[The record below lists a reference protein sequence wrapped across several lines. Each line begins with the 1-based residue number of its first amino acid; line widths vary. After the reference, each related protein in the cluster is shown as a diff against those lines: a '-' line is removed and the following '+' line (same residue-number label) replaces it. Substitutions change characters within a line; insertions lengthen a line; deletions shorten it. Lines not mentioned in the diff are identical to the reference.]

1 MSPSGPA
8 PGREQ
13 PFSSVLVANRGEIAR
28 RVFRTARA
36 MGMRC
41 VAVYVDADADAPYV
55 HDADEAVRLVT
66 GHLDGAAVVAA
77 ALATGADAVHP
88 GYGFLSE
95 SADFAEAVLAAG
107 LVWVGPPPQVIAA
120 MGDKLVAKA
129 AAVAAGVP
137 TLASSDQPD
146 DDSDVGY
153 PLLVKAAGGGGGKG
167 MRVVTGP
174 ADLGEA
180 VAAARREAAG
190 AFGDDR
196 VFLERYVPR
205 SRHVEIQILGDQHG
219 GLVHLGERECSIQRR
234 HQKIIEEC
242 PSPAVDDETRAAMG
256 EAALGLARS
265 IGYQSAGTV
274 EFLVDD
280 TTGEFSFLEVNT
292 RLQVEHPVTEEVTGI
307 DLVREQL
314 RVAAGEP
321 LGYGQEAITF
331 SGHAIEARLYAEDPG
346 AGFLPA
352 TGTLAAFSPAD
363 EPAVRWDSGVTDGSV
378 VGLDFD
384 PMLAKVV
391 AHAPTRA
398 EAAGRLAL
406 ALERLHLG
414 GVTTNRD
421 FLAATLRTGAFLAG
435 DTTTDFIERV
445 GPSPVLVLDDVDL
458 ERAARL
464 GALWLQG
471 RNRAEA
477 VVLGDLP
484 SGWRN
489 ARLPAQQVTMAR
501 GDDLLDVRYRARRDG
516 SFTVGE
522 TGSAVVH
529 RSTHD
534 MVDVELDGRRT
545 RARVTR
551 VGQLLHVQV
560 PRGTVS
566 FEILPRFDVP
576 GSAAPTGA
584 LVAPMPGAVLEV
596 RCVPGDQVSPR
607 QVLVVL
613 EAMKMEHHVL
623 APAAGVVSEVRVA
636 AGQQVE
642 NGALLLVLDPTDGGG
657 DDG

>member
-1 MSPSGPA
+1 
-8 PGREQ
+8 
-13 PFSSVLVANRGEIAR
+13 
-28 RVFRTARA
+28 
-36 MGMRC
+36 
-41 VAVYVDADADAPYV
+41 
-55 HDADEAVRLVT
+55 
-66 GHLDGAAVVAA
+66 
-77 ALATGADAVHP
+77 
-88 GYGFLSE
+88 
-95 SADFAEAVLAAG
+95 
-107 LVWVGPPPQVIAA
+107 
-120 MGDKLVAKA
+120 
-129 AAVAAGVP
+129 
-137 TLASSDQPD
+137 
-146 DDSDVGY
+146 
-153 PLLVKAAGGGGGKG
+153 

-174 ADLGEA
+174 AHLREA
-180 VAAARREAAG
+180 VAAAQREAAS

-205 SRHVEIQILGDQHG
+205 SRHVEIQILGDRHG

-234 HQKIIEEC
+234 HQKIIEES
-242 PSPAVDDETRAAMG
+242 PSPAVDDGTRAAMG
-256 EAALGLARS
+256 EAALGLARA

-280 TTGEFSFLEVNT
+280 ASGEFSFLEVNT

-321 LGYGQEAITF
+321 LGYDQQAIGF

-352 TGTLAAFSPAD
+352 TGTLGAFSPAD
-363 EPAVRWDSGVTDGSV
+363 EPAVRWDSGVTEGSV

-445 GPSPVLVLDDVDL
+445 RPSPVLVLDEGDL
-458 ERAARL
+458 RRAAHL
-464 GALWLQG
+464 AALWLQG
-471 RNRAEA
+471 RNRAA
-477 VVLGDLP
+477 ALVLGDLP

-489 ARLPAQQVTMAR
+489 ARLPAQQVTLAH
-501 GDDLLDVRYRARRDG
+501 GDDLLDIHYRSRRDG
-516 SFTVGE
+516 GFTLDE

-529 RSTHD
+529 HCSPD
-534 MVDVELDGRRT
+534 SIDAELDGRRA

-551 VGQLLHVQV
+551 VGHLLHVQV

-566 FEILPRFDVP
+566 FAIRPRFEVP
-576 GSAAPTGA
+576 GAATPSGA

-596 RCVPGDQVSPR
+596 RCVPGDEVGAR

-613 EAMKMEHHVL
+613 EAMKMEHHVQ
-623 APAAGVVSEVRVA
+623 APAAGVVSDVRVV

>member
-1 MSPSGPA
+1 MRIVSEPA
-8 PGREQ
+8 A
-13 PFSSVLVANRGEIAR
+13 L
-28 RVFRTARA
+28 
-36 MGMRC
+36 
-41 VAVYVDADADAPYV
+41 
-55 HDADEAVRLVT
+55 DEAL
-66 GHLDGAAVVAA
+66 
-77 ALATGADAVHP
+77 
-88 GYGFLSE
+88 
-95 SADFAEAVLAAG
+95 
-107 LVWVGPPPQVIAA
+107 
-120 MGDKLVAKA
+120 
-129 AAVAAGVP
+129 
-137 TLASSDQPD
+137 
-146 DDSDVGY
+146 
-153 PLLVKAAGGGGGKG
+153 
-167 MRVVTGP
+167 
-174 ADLGEA
+174 
-180 VAAARREAAG
+180 AAARREAASG
-190 AFGDDR
+190 FGDDR

-205 SRHVEIQILGDQHG
+205 SRHVEIQILGDGHG

-234 HQKIIEEC
+234 HQKIVEES
-242 PSPAVDDETRAAMG
+242 PSPRVDDRMRAAMG
-256 EAALGLARS
+256 EAALALGRA

-280 TTGEFSFLEVNT
+280 DTGEFFFLEVNT

-314 RVAAGEP
+314 RIAAGEP
-321 LGYGQEAITF
+321 LDPVSTGAVAT
-331 SGHAIEARLYAEDPG
+331 GHAIEARLYAEDPG

-352 TGTLAAFSPAD
+352 TGTLGAFSPAD
-363 EPAVRWDSGVTDGSV
+363 EPAVRWDSGVTEGSV

-445 GPSPVLVLDDVDL
+445 RPSPVLVLDEGDL
-458 ERAARL
+458 RRAAHL
-464 GALWLQG
+464 AALWLQG
-471 RNRAEA
+471 RNRAA
-477 VVLGDLP
+477 ALVLGDLP

-489 ARLPAQQVTMAR
+489 ARLPAQQVTLAH
-501 GDDLLDVRYRARRDG
+501 GDDLLDIHYRSRRDG
-516 SFTVGE
+516 GFTLDE

-529 RSTHD
+529 HCSPD
-534 MVDVELDGRRT
+534 SIDAELDGRRA

-551 VGQLLHVQV
+551 VGHLLHVQV
-560 PRGTVS
+560 PRGTG
-566 FEILPRFDVP
+566 ELRHPPPLRGP
-576 GSAAPTGA
+576 GRGDADRGA
-584 LVAPMPGAVLEV
+584 GGAHAGAVLEV
-596 RCVPGDQVSPR
+596 RCVPGDEVGAR

-613 EAMKMEHHVL
+613 EAMKMEHHVQ
-623 APAAGVVSEVRVA
+623 APAAGVVSDVRVV